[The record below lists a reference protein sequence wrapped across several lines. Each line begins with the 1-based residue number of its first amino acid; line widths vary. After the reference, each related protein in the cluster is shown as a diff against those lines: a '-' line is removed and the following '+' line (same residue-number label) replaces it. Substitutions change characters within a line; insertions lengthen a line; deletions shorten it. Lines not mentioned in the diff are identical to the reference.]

1 MIKFITIRCKSCGNV
16 IYNLPEQEFKKLKLV
31 DLLCEDCLD
40 ARESTKYESE
50 SKVLLKYNTKQ
61 TKKVC

>member
-1 MIKFITIRCKSCGNV
+1 MLKFITIKCKSCGSV
-16 IYNLPEQEFKKLKLV
+16 IYNLPEQDFKKLKLV

-40 ARESTKYESE
+40 ANESSVYETG

>member
-1 MIKFITIRCKSCGNV
+1 MIKFITIKCKSCGSV
-16 IYNLPEQEFKKLKLV
+16 IYNLPEQDFKKLKLV

-40 ARESTKYESE
+40 AKEESMYETE
-50 SKVLLKYNTKQ
+50 SKVLLKYNTIQ